1 MNIES
6 LPPGGEQDKINAWR
20 QFIEGLP
27 IEHPIR
33 HVILESWRRSRDA
46 GVEPEPHQLS
56 LRRVPNEDL
65 QPRLAANDELIHAAR
80 PHLYTLSQL
89 MLGRSHVAYLVDRD
103 GIVLDAVGNGDG
115 MMEQFSLLPGYDWSE
130 ATMGTNGAGTA
141 LTTKQT
147 VTVVGAEH
155 FSQPLHDCT
164 CTAAPIWGPDDQI
177 VGAID
182 VSSSLGD
189 MPAERLLVV
198 AYAARMIEQSLRKQ
212 VPDFENTGMHR
223 LTGPVV
229 VLNVDDN
236 EPGRYVKTRLLR
248 GAGYIVKEAADGVEA
263 LEMAERDTPHL
274 VCLDVKLPRLDGMEV
289 LRRLRSNPRTSS
301 TMVLQVSATY
311 QQSCHKVRGL
321 EQGADAYVTAPYD
334 PEEFLAIVKALLRIH
349 ETRDALRQSEERF
362 RKVFEEGP
370 LGMALISRDYRFI
383 RANDAF
389 IRMTGYSEEELRA
402 RSFVEITH
410 PHDIAMDLKQAEQLF
425 RGDLP
430 SYVIEKRYI
439 KRGGE
444 EIWIRLNASVVHDS
458 AGHPLYALAMV
469 EDISERKRKAEL
481 LEEQASLLNR
491 THAMMRCFDGS
502 ILVWSRKCEEL
513 YGWSSPEAVGRTSH
527 DLLKSRFPN
536 PLVEIEAELRARGE
550 WRGEIIHTARDGR
563 ELVVSSHWVLHRH
576 ASGRTVVMDVQ
587 SDITS
592 LKELIRALSESKAR
606 LFGIMQHTSAV
617 IYLMDADSR
626 FVMVNRQF
634 ETLFQVSNDDVR
646 GKSLYEVFPL
656 EFAKAFEENNKTVL
670 SLGGPCEFE
679 ESAPHADGVRCYTSV
694 KAPICDVSGRPAYV
708 VGVSTDITDR
718 KRAEQEIRRLLDET
732 DRRGKLL
739 RDNHARLLQA
749 AKLASLGE
757 IMTGV
762 AHELN
767 NPLNNIGLFVGNAL
781 DRIEG
786 EMSGRQLKDPLSDQL
801 RRALIEIRRAADI
814 IKQLRAFAGNHE
826 ENIVVHDLN
835 DIVKASFSLI
845 EGDVSSHNIAFGIE
859 LTPMGLPIKGNEV
872 LLKQTFFNLF
882 RNAVEAVRGRQVC
895 NVRVR
900 SWRKGLNA
908 VIVVV
913 DTGAGIPADVLPH
926 IFDPFFTTKEI
937 GQGTGLGL
945 STAYGI
951 IKDHGGDISVESRPG
966 QGASFIVTLPF
977 VDQ

>member
-1 MNIES
+1 MNIDS
-6 LPPGGEQDKINAWR
+6 SPPEREQDKISAWR

-27 IEHPIR
+27 VEHPIR
-33 HVILESWRRSRDA
+33 QVILESWRRSRDA
-46 GVEPEPHQLS
+46 GVEPEPQQLP

-65 QPRLAANDELIHAAR
+65 QPRLAANDVLIHAAR
-80 PHLYTLSQL
+80 PHLYTLSQF
-89 MLGRSHVAYLVDRD
+89 MLGRAHVAYLVDRD
-103 GIVLDAVGNGDG
+103 GIVLDAVGNSDG
-115 MMEQFSLLPGYDWSE
+115 MMEQFGLLPGYDWSE
-130 ATMGTNGAGTA
+130 DTMGTNGAGTA
-141 LTTKQT
+141 LATKQP
-147 VTVVGAEH
+147 VAVVGAEH
-155 FSQPLHDCT
+155 FSQRFHDCT

-182 VSSSLGD
+182 VSSSVTD
-189 MPAERLLVV
+189 TPAERVLVV

-212 VPDFENTGMHR
+212 VPDFENTGMRR

-236 EPGRYVKTRLLR
+236 EQGRYVKTRLLR

-263 LEMAERDTPHL
+263 LEMAERETPHL

-410 PHDIAMDLKQAEQLF
+410 PHDIAIDLKQAEQLF

-430 SYVIEKRYI
+430 SYMIEKRYL

-444 EIWIRLNASVVHDS
+444 AIWIRLNASVVHDN
-458 AGHPLYALAMV
+458 AGQPLYGLAMV
-469 EDISERKRKAEL
+469 EDISERKREAER
-481 LEEQASLLNR
+481 LEEQASLLNM
-491 THAMMRCFDGS
+491 TYAMMRSFDGS

-513 YGWSSPEAVGRTSH
+513 YGWTSPEAVGRISH
-527 DLLKSRFPN
+527 DLLNTEFPK
-536 PLVEIEAELRARGE
+536 PLMEIEAELRERGE
-550 WRGEIIHTARDGR
+550 WRGEIVHTTRDGR
-563 ELVVSSHWVLHRH
+563 QLVVSSHWVLHRH
-576 ASGRTVVMDVQ
+576 ASGRTVVMEVQ
-587 SDITS
+587 SDITN
-592 LKELIRALSESKAR
+592 LKEVIRALSESEAR

-634 ETLFQVSNDDVR
+634 ETLFQVSNNDVR

-694 KAPICDVSGRPAYV
+694 KAPIFDVSGRAAYV
-708 VGVSTDITDR
+708 VGVSTDITER

-732 DRRGKLL
+732 DRRGQLL
-739 RDNHARLLQA
+739 RENQTKLVQA

-757 IMTGV
+757 IMTGL

-781 DRIEG
+781 DRIDS
-786 EMSGRQLKDPLSDQL
+786 EMSGRCLQHPLSDQL
-801 RRALIEIRRAADI
+801 GRALREVRRSADI
-814 IKQLRAFAGNHE
+814 IKQLRAFAGNQGEH
-826 ENIVVHDLN
+826 VAVHDIN
-835 DIVKASFSLI
+835 DILVASFSLI
-845 EGDVSSHNIAFGIE
+845 KGDVPGNNIAFDME
-859 LTPMGLPIKGNEV
+859 LIPMGLRVKGNE
-872 LLKQTFFNLF
+872 LLLQQTFFSLF
-882 RNAVEAVRGRQVC
+882 RNAVDAVQGRHVRE
-895 NVRVR
+895 VRVR
-900 SWRKGLNA
+900 SWREGSNG

-913 DTGAGIPADVLPH
+913 DTGVGIPADILPH
-926 IFDPFFTTKEI
+926 IFDPFFTTKEV

-945 STAYGI
+945 STSYGI
-951 IKDHGGDISVESRPG
+951 IKDHGGDISVESHPG
-966 QGASFIVTLPF
+966 QGSTFMVRLPLAE
-977 VDQ
+977 Q